1 MIIVYSIF
9 LYFFSTLLIN
19 KSIKLLNKFSL
30 IDYPGLRSNHT
41 SPTPKGAGIIIIP
54 LIIISTLI
62 LLYFNK
68 LLTANWIL
76 VLLFCLLLS
85 LVSFIDDLKNLS
97 TKVRL
102 LFHFFIVASS
112 LFLFKNDIINLADS
126 ILNHIESEQL
136 FLVMFFL
143 TIVFSFFWIWIIN
156 LYNFMDGMDGL
167 TTLQICSVALLTN
180 LLSLIGKVNIE
191 YQILSLIILTV
202 FIAFY
207 KFNKSPAKVFLGDV
221 GSISC
226 GFLVGFIMI
235 SNFFYSDIIIPFLI
249 INMYYLLDSSITLI
263 LRIITNQNIFQ
274 AHSSHFYQKII
285 RRGYSHEY
293 VLKRIIILN
302 SLLLMLGI
310 MSTKFPISAL
320 FVSIILSLLLLYFF
334 ETRKSYEH

>member
-9 LYFFSTLLIN
+9 LYFFSILLIN

-30 IDYPGLRSNHT
+30 IDYPGLRSNHKF
-41 SPTPKGAGIIIIP
+41 PTPKGAGIIIIP

-68 LLTANWIL
+68 LLTINWII
-76 VLLFCLLLS
+76 VLLLCLLLS
-85 LVSFIDDLKNLS
+85 SISFVDDLKNLS

-102 LFHFFIVASS
+102 LFHFLIVIFS
-112 LFLFKNDIINLADS
+112 LFLFRNEIFNLANTIQS
-126 ILNHIESEQL
+126 YLEFEQS
-136 FLVMFFL
+136 FLVIFL
-143 TIVFSFFWIWIIN
+143 LIILFSLFWIWIIN
-156 LYNFMDGMDGL
+156 LYNFMDGMDGI
-167 TTLQICSVALLTN
+167 TTLQICSIALLTN
-180 LLSLIGKVNIE
+180 LLSLFGKINIE
-191 YQILSLIILTV
+191 YQILSLMILTV

-207 KFNKSPAKVFLGDV
+207 RFNKTPAKVFLGDV

-235 SNFFYSDIIIPFLI
+235 SNFLYSNIIIPFLI

-263 LRIITNQNIFQ
+263 IRLVTNQNIFQ

-285 RRGYSHEY
+285 RRGFSHNY
-293 VLKRIIILN
+293 VLKRIMILN
-302 SLLLMLGI
+302 SLLLILGM
-310 MSTKFPISAL
+310 MSTQFPFSAL
-320 FVSIILSLLLLYFF
+320 FTSIILSLVLLYFF